1 MLRRRRRKAN
11 LHQIWPMAKH
21 RSYKRPNVTRLP
33 WGTAALLF
41 IVVFVVGVAIS
52 QWRGLAQSE
61 SPTISTTASLA
72 FAGIKPAEPN
82 MEAANQQQPPKRSA
96 PAYAMPRSNI
106 IFDKF
111 RIFGFCHTGGG
122 ENCVVDGDTFWIDG
136 VKIRVADIDA
146 PETHPPRCPY
156 EAELG
161 ERATARLRELLNAG
175 PIELETLSGR
185 DEDRYGRKL
194 RVVVRRTVARWAIGL
209 SARGWRGH
217 GAGRRDRWCLGYEY
231 SKGVSMK

>member
-136 VKIRVADIDA
+136 NKVRVADIDA
-146 PETHPPRCPY
+146 PPY
-156 EAELG
+156 VAVM
-161 ERATARLRELLNAG
+161 TTFVLL
-175 PIELETLSGR
+175 T
-185 DEDRYGRKL
+185 
-194 RVVVRRTVARWAIGL
+194 TV
-209 SARGWRGH
+209 
-217 GAGRRDRWCLGYEY
+217 D
-231 SKGVSMK
+231 VSMMKVAVRAPPATVTLAGTLAVAVSLLVSSTSAPPDGAALGSVMVPCGCPWL